1 MKKITTILTALILMF
16 TLTFTT
22 GCKKDGG
29 VDPNKN
35 KTTTEVVVGNDWKFT
50 NSSPIKRVSSID
62 TIVSFELDSTLTI
75 SSNGTVVFSGKP
87 NVADGLFKNTFYTN
101 VDSINVNF
109 EIEGDKIGERS
120 DKIYNYTYNLVLNR
134 NTQTLTGTKTLIR
147 KDVFFTPDG
156 WVKTSPITL
165 SIKD

>member
-62 TIVSFELDSTLTI
+62 TIVS
-75 SSNGTVVFSGKP
+75 
-87 NVADGLFKNTFYTN
+87 
-101 VDSINVNF
+101 
-109 EIEGDKIGERS
+109 